1 MTWCIIKKEKG
12 LGFPFGQAF
21 ENVDSQIDLHE
32 EFLGTEIPVVILAS
46 FEDNLSLPEDKSIKG
61 REERW

>member
-21 ENVDSQIDLHE
+21 ENVDSQIDLHK
-32 EFLGTEIPVVILAS
+32 EFLSTKIPVMILAS
-46 FEDNLSLPEDKSIKG
+46 FEDNPSLSEDKSIKR

>member
-21 ENVDSQIDLHE
+21 KNVDSQIDLHK
-32 EFLGTEIPVVILAS
+32 EFLSTEIPVMILAI
-46 FEDNLSLPEDKSIKG
+46 FEDNPSLSEDKSIKG